1 MDDPLEVLVVVAAWL
16 VEGKRR
22 TWWSRWRGGRDGLG
36 RGDGAQMS
44 WRYNALPPYNNN
56 RVEDE
61 LEDTGTTLVIK
72 LIEFRLRC
80 QEI

>member
-1 MDDPLEVLVVVAAWL
+1 M
-16 VEGKRR
+16 
-22 TWWSRWRGGRDGLG
+22 G

-44 WRYNALPPYNNN
+44 WRYNVVPPYNNN

-61 LEDTGTTLVIK
+61 LEDTGTTPVKK